1 MGNKTFVLA
10 LYALASC
17 TRVEYQAIKIDLQNR
32 QVSVL
37 SNDFVI
43 DSVSIEK
50 FGRLYFSKSL
60 VSKKDGSHQVSI
72 GARDN
77 GYRIQI
83 DSLSLLQCGEDNLN
97 LVIIIRRMGSNVR
110 VTRNIAMNFEHVD
123 EIQTLHGVKYSPCS
137 KSIDTLMTDKRWR

>member
-72 GARDN
+72 G
-77 GYRIQI
+77 
-83 DSLSLLQCGEDNLN
+83 
-97 LVIIIRRMGSNVR
+97 
-110 VTRNIAMNFEHVD
+110 
-123 EIQTLHGVKYSPCS
+123 
-137 KSIDTLMTDKRWR
+137 